1 VNLVDRLAVDVR
13 ELIPLALVVALS
25 PFSIVPAVLLVLHA
39 GRPRAT
45 GLAFL
50 FGWLAG
56 LAAPTA
62 VFIQLPRLLGGFDQ
76 EPRVWTAWARIGIG
90 LLLVVFGA
98 LRWVTRHRA
107 TRSPACLDGSSR
119 IAPITAGVIGIGLPL
134 MNPKVLFANGAAGLV
149 IGSTGAGSSWLW
161 LAFYVAIA
169 CSTVAVS
176 DSGVRRGA
184 GAPGGRAGTAQ
195 AVDRPQA
202 CRVDRR
208 HPCRDRRGVALP
220 GDSRRVTVPTG

>member
-1 VNLVDRLAVDVR
+1 LSTDWQSMFG

-56 LAAPTA
+56 LAASTA

-76 EPRVWTAWARIGIG
+76 EPRAWTAWARIGIG

-98 LRWVTRHRA
+98 FRWLTRHRA
-107 TRSPACLDGSSR
+107 TRSPAWLDGLSR

-169 CSTVAVS
+169 CSTVAVPILAF
-176 DSGVRRGA
+176 VA
-184 GAPGGRAGTAQ
+184 APGRLEGVLERLRQ
-195 AVDRPQA
+195 WI
-202 CRVDRR
+202 DRR
-208 HPCRDRRGVALP
+208 HAVLTAVILAVIGGVLLYQGIRAA
-220 GDSRRVTVPTG
+220 